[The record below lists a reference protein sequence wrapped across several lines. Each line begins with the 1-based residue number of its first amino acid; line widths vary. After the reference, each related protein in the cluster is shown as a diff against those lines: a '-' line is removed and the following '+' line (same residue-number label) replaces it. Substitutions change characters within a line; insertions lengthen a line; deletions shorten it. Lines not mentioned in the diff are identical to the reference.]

1 MFCPK
6 CGKDIGEARFCPDCG
21 TEIKQEE
28 IYKSSNPKEQK
39 PPKKRRG
46 CLTSIIIFLVF
57 ICVLSAVIANSEPT
71 TNVADSG
78 ETEQTQTIPDL
89 ELIDYSD
96 ESDGLLRYVVGH
108 IKNNTNRTYSYVQI
122 SINLYNDGT
131 QVGSTLANV
140 NNLEAGSTWE
150 FKALITEDS
159 ATEYKIADISGW

>member
-6 CGKDIGEARFCPDCG
+6 CGKDVGEARFCPDCG
-21 TEIKQEE
+21 TEIKQGELF
-28 IYKSSNPKEQK
+28 KSYNSKEQK
-39 PPKKRRG
+39 PPKKKRG
-46 CLTSIIIFLVF
+46 CLTSIIVFFVF
-57 ICVLSAVIANSEPT
+57 ICVLSAAISNSDLA
-71 TNVADSG
+71 TNVSNSG
-78 ETEQTQTIPDL
+78 ETEESQTHPDL
-89 ELIDYSD
+89 ELLDYSD

-140 NNLEAGSTWE
+140 NHLEAGSTWE